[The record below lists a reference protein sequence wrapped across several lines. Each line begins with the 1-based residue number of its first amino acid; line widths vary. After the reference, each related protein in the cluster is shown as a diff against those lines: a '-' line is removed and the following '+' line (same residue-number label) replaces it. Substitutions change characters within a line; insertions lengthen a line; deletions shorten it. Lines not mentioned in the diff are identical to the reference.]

1 LSNGAAL
8 LAVLVLI
15 AAALAGYHIANVRKL
30 RRWLSRPSRNAV
42 PEAPGIW
49 DKVFAELYRHER
61 EHARE
66 RRRLVHL
73 VVGATQ
79 AGRAL
84 PDGVVILDRNNRV
97 EWCNGR
103 AEKYLG
109 VDRRVDVGR
118 PIVNLVRDPAF
129 VRYVDMDDFPDT
141 VRLRPARNPR
151 LALSMKLIPFGQHR
165 KLLLCR
171 DVTQEEK
178 VETMRRD
185 FVANVSHELRTP
197 LTVLSGFLET
207 VQDLDLDRERTRKY
221 LDMMSGQASRM
232 QRIIEDLLELSALE
246 STPVPQRD
254 DRVRIASLLAHTRAE
269 AEALSAGRHKISLRA
284 EGDYDLAG
292 AESELTSAFGNLAG
306 NAVNYTPPGGEVKLV
321 WNASPEGAVFSVE
334 DTGIGIAPEHIPRLT
349 ERFYRVDRSRSRE
362 TGGTGLGL
370 AIVKHALAR
379 HDAKLDIESV
389 PGKGSRFIARFP
401 AERVVPAERSA
412 GDVMAS

>member
-1 LSNGAAL
+1 MSAAISL
-8 LAVLVLI
+8 LIAAVAVLVAWLI
-15 AAALAGYHIANVRKL
+15 YHIENVHKL
-30 RRWLSRPSRNAV
+30 RRWLSRPRRSAV
-42 PEAPGIW
+42 PEAPGVW
-49 DKVFAELYRHER
+49 DKVFAELYRHESG
-61 EHARE
+61 HARE
-66 RRRLVHL
+66 RRRLMHL
-73 VVGATQ
+73 VVGAAQ

-84 PDGVVILDRNNRV
+84 PDGVVILDAGNRV

-103 AEKYLG
+103 AELYLG
-109 VDRRVDVGR
+109 IDRRVDSGS

-129 VRYVDMDDFPDT
+129 VKYVDANAFSED
-141 VRLRPARNPR
+141 VRLRPGRNPAI
-151 LALSMKLIPFGQHR
+151 ALSMRLIPYGQHR

-171 DVTQEEK
+171 DITQEEK

-207 VQDLDLDRERTRKY
+207 VQELDLDRERTRKY
-221 LDMMSGQASRM
+221 LDLMSSQASRM

-246 STPVPQRD
+246 SAPVPQRD
-254 DRVRIASLLAHTRAE
+254 ERVRVSSLLAHTRAE
-269 AEALSAGRHKISLRA
+269 AEALSAGRHRISLKV

-306 NAVNYTPPGGEVKLV
+306 NAINYTPPGGEVKLV
-321 WNASPEGAVFSVE
+321 WRASPEGATFSVE
-334 DTGIGIAPEHIPRLT
+334 DTGIGISAEHIPRLT

-379 HDAKLDIESV
+379 HDANLDIESV

-401 AERVVPAERSA
+401 ARRMVPAA
-412 GDVMAS
+412 ATTQ